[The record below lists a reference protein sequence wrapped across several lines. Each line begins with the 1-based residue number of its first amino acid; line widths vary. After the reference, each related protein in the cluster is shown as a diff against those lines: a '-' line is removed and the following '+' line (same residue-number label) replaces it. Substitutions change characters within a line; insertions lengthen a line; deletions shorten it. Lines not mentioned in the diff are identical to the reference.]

1 MATPPTFFLQR
12 WLADAS
18 GKESSEQP
26 HASPWWQTLWL
37 SGVDYFSSLGY
48 APSLAVMSAGYLAP
62 IATLLLVGVTFLCA
76 LPVYSFVARHSFE
89 GQGSIKL
96 IERLTVGWG
105 RLGWIGK
112 VLVLTLIGFAMTD
125 FVITITLSTADATQH
140 ILENPFL
147 GPRVPHRPVLL
158 TSVLILGLCVVFLR
172 GFREAVGL
180 TMAVG
185 IPYMIFN
192 AVVIGA
198 ALAHIVRNPELF
210 HSWWSKVVHFD
221 AMQFREHVSRMSDE
235 AVLAPAGFPGFVGI
249 AVVSLLVF
257 PKLALG
263 LSGFETGV
271 SVMMQIKAED
281 VRQRIVNTRKLL
293 ATAAVLMSI
302 ELVGANFVATVAIP
316 EEAYARATAESLGG
330 EAAGRSLA
338 YLAHEL
344 FGDWIGSAYDVIT
357 VLVLATAGA
366 SAMAGLLNILPRFLP
381 RFGMSPTWLEYRRP
395 LVLLIT
401 LVCLVVTYLF
411 HADVTAQGGAYAT
424 GVLVLMT
431 SDSFGVML
439 AEWKR
444 PRLRRFFAL
453 VMAVFAYVLVINVWE
468 RPDGIKI
475 AAVFIFL
482 TIAASVWSRWMRSS
496 ELRVPAMRFV
506 DDASQNFWLEL
517 KGIDDVVLVPLRSP
531 TGEAR
536 ASSKAREIHPQKSP
550 DTVYAFLHVSLLED
564 TSQFQSPLRISV
576 SKAGND
582 YVIEVADAVAVANAI
597 AYVALELQVTVVI
610 IGLLDQGTPLANALL
625 YLLFGTGEVGYAV
638 RAIFMRMRHEWLEKH
653 DRELERLN
661 DERDR
666 LEKEALRDMVV
677 LEDHERR
684 VKLHEMFALEQ
695 KRFAEQL
702 PKLKRL
708 PHLIMFE

>member
-1 MATPPTFFLQR
+1 MATPSTSSLRR

-18 GKESSEQP
+18 GTESSHP

-76 LPVYSFVARHSFE
+76 LPVYAFVARHSYE

-112 VLVLTLIGFAMTD
+112 VLVLTLLGFAMTD

-140 ILENPFL
+140 ILENPVL
-147 GPRVPHRPVLL
+147 GPHVPERPILITSLL
-158 TSVLILGLCVVFLR
+158 IGGLCMVFLR

-180 TMAVG
+180 TMAIGV
-185 IPYMIFN
+185 PYMIFN

-198 ALAHIVRNPELF
+198 ALVHIAHNPDLF
-210 HSWWSKVVHFD
+210 HDWWDKVEGFD
-221 AMQFREHVSRMSDE
+221 PWQFREHISRMSE
-235 AVLAPAGFPGFVGI
+235 ESLIAPTGLPGFAGI
-249 AVVSLLVF
+249 AAVSLLVF

-271 SVMMQIKAED
+271 SVMLHIEAED
-281 VRQRIVNTRKLL
+281 VRERIANTRKLL
-293 ATAAVLMSI
+293 ATAAITMSI

-316 EEAYARATAESLGG
+316 EEAYWRATADSPAG
-330 EAAGRSLA
+330 AASGRSLA
-338 YLAHEL
+338 YLAHML
-344 FGDWIGSAYDVIT
+344 FGDWVGSAYDVVT
-357 VLVLATAGA
+357 VLILATAGA

-401 LVCLVVTYLF
+401 LVCLIVTYIF
-411 HADVTAQGGAYAT
+411 GADVEAQGGAYAT

-444 PRLRRFFAL
+444 PGLRRYFGV
-453 VMAVFAYVLVINVWE
+453 VMAIFAYVLVVNVWE

-475 AAVFIFL
+475 ATVFILL
-482 TIAASVWSRWMRSS
+482 TIGASVYSRWMRAS

-506 DDASQNFWLEL
+506 DEASQNFWLEL
-517 KGIDDVVLVPLRSP
+517 KGIEDVVLVPLRSP
-531 TGEAR
+531 TVAAR
-536 ASSKAREIHPQKSP
+536 ASSQAREIHPQKSP
-550 DTVYAFLHVSLLED
+550 DTVYAFLHVQLLED

-597 AYVALELQVTVVI
+597 AYVALELDVTVVI

-653 DRELERLN
+653 DRELQRFD

-666 LEKEALRDMVV
+666 IEREALRDMVV
-677 LEDHERR
+677 LEDEERR
-684 VKLHEMFALEQ
+684 KKLQEMFALEQ

>member
-1 MATPPTFFLQR
+1 MATPPTSFLQR

-18 GKESSEQP
+18 TKGTSPQP
-26 HASPWWQTLWL
+26 HATPWWQTLWL

-48 APSLAVMSAGYLAP
+48 APSLAVISAGYLAP
-62 IATLLLVGVTFLCA
+62 IATLLLVLVTFLCA

-112 VLVLTLIGFAMTD
+112 VLVLTLLGFAMTD
-125 FVITITLSTADATQH
+125 FVITITLSTADATMH
-140 ILENPFL
+140 ILENPIL
-147 GPRVPHRPVLL
+147 GPLVPQRPVLL
-158 TSVLILGLCVVFLR
+158 TSLMIGGLCVVFLR

-180 TMAVG
+180 TMAIG

-198 ALAHIVRNPELF
+198 AMVHIAHHPELF
-210 HSWWSKVVHFD
+210 HAWWAKVVHFD
-221 AMQFREHVSRMSDE
+221 PNVLREQVSQMSDE
-235 AVLAPAGFPGFVGI
+235 VPIVPPGLPGLLGI
-249 AVVSLLVF
+249 GVVSLLVF

-271 SVMMQIKAED
+271 SVMMNIKAED
-281 VRQRIVNTRKLL
+281 VRERILNTRKLL
-293 ATAAVLMSI
+293 AAAAVLMSI

-316 EEAYARATAESLGG
+316 AEAYSLGGEGTKPG

-338 YLAHEL
+338 YLAHAL
-344 FGDWIGSAYDVIT
+344 FGDWIGSAYDIIT
-357 VLVLATAGA
+357 VLILATAGA
-366 SAMAGLLNILPRFLP
+366 SAMAGLLNILPRYLP
-381 RFGMSPTWLEYRRP
+381 RFGMSPAWLEYRRP

-401 LVCLVVTYLF
+401 FVCLIVTYLF
-411 HADVTAQGGAYAT
+411 GADVTAQGGAYAT

-444 PRLRRFFAL
+444 PRVRQLFA
-453 VMAVFAYVLVINVWE
+453 VIMAVFAYVLVMNVWE

-475 AAVFIFL
+475 AAVFILL
-482 TIAASVWSRWMRSS
+482 TITASVWSRWMRSS

-506 DDASQNFWLEL
+506 DEASQNFWLEL

-550 DTVYAFLHVSLLED
+550 DTVYAFLHVSLLQD

-582 YVIEVADAVAVANAI
+582 YVIEVVDAVAVANAI
-597 AYVALELQVTVVI
+597 AYVALELDVTVVI

-653 DRELERLN
+653 DRVLEQFD

-666 LEKEALRDMVV
+666 IEKEALRDMVV
-677 LEDHERR
+677 LEEDERK
-684 VKLHEMFALEQ
+684 VKLQQLFATEQ

>member
-1 MATPPTFFLQR
+1 
-12 WLADAS
+12 
-18 GKESSEQP
+18 
-26 HASPWWQTLWL
+26 
-37 SGVDYFSSLGY
+37 
-48 APSLAVMSAGYLAP
+48 MSAGYLAP

-112 VLVLTLIGFAMTD
+112 VLVLTLLGFAMTD
-125 FVITITLSTADATQH
+125 FVITITLSAADATQH
-140 ILENPFL
+140 ILENPVL
-147 GPRVPHRPVLL
+147 GPHVPERPVLL
-158 TSVLILGLCVVFLR
+158 TSLLIGGLCLVFLR

-180 TMAVG
+180 TMLIG

-198 ALAHIVRNPELF
+198 ALAQIARQPELF
-210 HSWWSKVVHFD
+210 YRWWNKVAHFD
-221 AMQFREHVSRMSDE
+221 PSQLVSQVQRMSDE
-235 AVLAPAGFPGFVGI
+235 ELILPSGLPGLLGI
-249 AVVSLLVF
+249 AVVSLIVF

-271 SVMMQIKAED
+271 SVMLHIQAED
-281 VRQRIVNTRKLL
+281 VRQRIINTRKLL
-293 ATAAVLMSI
+293 AAAALLMSV

-316 EEAYARATAESLGG
+316 EEAYWRPEEGFAGG

-338 YLAHEL
+338 YLAHAL
-344 FGDWIGSAYDVIT
+344 FGDVVGSAYDIVT
-357 VLVLATAGA
+357 VLILATAGA
-366 SAMAGLLNILPRFLP
+366 SAMAGLLGILPRFLP

-401 LVCLVVTYLF
+401 FVCLVVTWLF
-411 HADVTAQGGAYAT
+411 DADVTAQGGAYAT

-444 PRLRRFFAL
+444 PRVRQVFA
-453 VMAVFAYVLVINVWE
+453 VIMAVFAYVLVMNVWE

-475 AAVFIFL
+475 AGVFIFL
-482 TIAASVWSRWMRSS
+482 TITASVWSRWRRAS

-506 DDASQNFWLEL
+506 DEESQNFWLEL
-517 KGIDDVVLVPLRSP
+517 KGIEDVVLVPLRSP
-531 TGEAR
+531 TVEAR
-536 ASSKAREIHPQKSP
+536 AGSKAREIHPQKSP

-582 YVIEVADAVAVANAI
+582 YVIEVVDAVAVANAI
-597 AYVALELQVTVVI
+597 AYVALELDVTVVI

-653 DRELERLN
+653 DRVLKRFD
-661 DERDR
+661 DERDWI
-666 LEKEALRDMVV
+666 EKEALRDMVV
-677 LEDHERR
+677 LEEAERR
-684 VKLHEMFALEQ
+684 AKLQELFALEQ